1 MMKRVLNRAL
11 VFTITNVLLF
21 QVGWF
26 VCILGGDLAAILFTL
41 PALVFHFS
49 KSSSRVADLVAV
61 VIAVAIGFIH
71 DSVLIHVGHIV
82 FAESAIA
89 PPLWLICLWA
99 LLGITLNHSMQWIY
113 SRPLWSAL
121 LGALCG
127 PLSYLAGV
135 ELSAA
140 DWSSPKLEVIP
151 IIAAV
156 PLIAFMWLLVLP
168 LHRVLSL
175 RVLSYV
181 ANKNTSAIS

>member
-1 MMKRVLNRAL
+1 MMNRGL
-11 VFTITNVLLF
+11 VFTITNALLF

-26 VCILGGDLAAILFTL
+26 VCILWGDLAAIFFTL
-41 PALVFHFS
+41 PALIFHFS
-49 KSSSRVADLVAV
+49 KSSLPLADMVAV
-61 VIAVAIGFIH
+61 IIAIAIGFIH
-71 DSVLIHVGHIV
+71 DSVLIHTGHIV
-82 FAESAIA
+82 FIESTIA
-89 PPLWLICLWA
+89 SPLWLICLWA

-121 LGALCG
+121 LGTLCG

-140 DWSSPKLEVIP
+140 DWSSPRLENIP
-151 IIAAV
+151 IMAAI

-168 LHRVLSL
+168 VHRVLSL

-181 ANKNTSAIS
+181 ANKNTSTVS